1 MATNYHLV
9 PAEQV
14 KPGDV
19 HKFTP
24 STGKPVYHEVVE
36 VIDGFVAIKTTY
48 KGRETN
54 MFVRANNPRVT
65 FGRRIDVS
73 TTTPSGT

>member
-1 MATNYHLV
+1 MSKYILID
-9 PAEQV
+9 PADVQ
-14 KPGDV
+14 PGDI

-36 VIDGFVAIKTTY
+36 VVDGFVAIKTTY

-54 MFVRANNPRVT
+54 MFVRANNPQVT

-73 TTTPSGT
+73 TTTPAGT

>member
-1 MATNYHLV
+1 MVTFQLI
-9 PAEQV
+9 PADQV
-14 KPGDV
+14 KPGDI

-24 STGKPVYHEVVE
+24 TSGKPVYHEVVE

-54 MFVRANNPRVT
+54 MFVRANNPQVS

-73 TTTPSGT
+73 TQTPANA